1 MNVAEKPTST
11 DAGTETCLARS
22 VVDTLAR
29 EPGLEAVTIDPVHE
43 KISVAT
49 LGRADVETL
58 TRRVTE
64 KIQLARESRVC
75 SLLEG
80 AGECH
85 VCEMP
90 LTRDERRNIV
100 IRREG
105 DSTTIARATCPTAPV
120 FWRWRDLPLPKVVPR
135 DVEFLENAEDI
146 DKHINEWKAQMAA
159 AVLW

>member
-29 EPGLEAVTIDPVHE
+29 EPGLEAVTIDPAHE

-64 KIQLARESRVC
+64 KINVVREGRTC

-80 AGECH
+80 ASDCH
-85 VCEMP
+85 ICDTP
-90 LTRDERRNIV
+90 LSLDERRNIV

-105 DSTTIARATCPTAPV
+105 VSTTISRATCPTAP
-120 FWRWRDLPLPKVVPR
+120 
-135 DVEFLENAEDI
+135 
-146 DKHINEWKAQMAA
+146 
-159 AVLW
+159 